1 METTQR
7 TLFVRCITVAVFCA
21 TALVHTAWL
30 SNSCAASDKTS
41 PSAAEKLRLGERM
54 YRAGILPSGKP
65 MKASVKGEPSVPGM
79 AFSCESCHLR
89 SGLGSFADGIFIPP
103 TNGVQL
109 FQPLKVYSSASKG
122 TSPFR
127 LGQADQQRLKY
138 YGVRRPVYTGQSL
151 ARALREGI
159 DSAGRAMSD
168 SMPRYLLADG
178 EMDILISY
186 LKTLSSEL
194 SPGVSETTIRF
205 ATIVTDDVSPE
216 EQKALLVPLENYV
229 RNRNLT
235 NFLDPREGT
244 RSRST
249 GFRSRVMAE
258 TTVSMQ
264 GVAIRKLSLSRWVL
278 KGSPETWRSQLEQ
291 YNRKEPV
298 FAILGGIT
306 NGSWQPMHQFCE
318 EHRIPAI
325 FPNTDFPVISQT
337 DWYTL
342 YLSKG
347 YYQEGEGAAGFLNG
361 REELEGG
368 EILQIVRDT
377 PQGRELSR
385 GFREARRDFG
395 QKAPVTV
402 ILKQGEKVSAEFLRR
417 ELSRGKPAAVI
428 LWDGP
433 ESCKTLE
440 LMAAAKD
447 RPSLVLV
454 SSSFLGTSMFSLDE
468 KVRPFTYLTYPYGI
482 SQLPGEKNPSSMPGL
497 KKFNAQANAVAT
509 TRISQRAYILT
520 LILDMAL
527 YDMRGNY
534 YRDNLLDVI
543 GMIMDQDVQLYD
555 HISFGPGQR
564 YASKGCYIVQLTKTG
579 LVKKSGWLLH

>member
-1 METTQR
+1 
-7 TLFVRCITVAVFCA
+7 
-21 TALVHTAWL
+21 
-30 SNSCAASDKTS
+30 
-41 PSAAEKLRLGERM
+41 M
-54 YRAGILPSGKP
+54 YRKGILPSGKP
-65 MKASVKGEPSVPGM
+65 MAAFVKGAPSVPGM

-103 TNGVQL
+103 TNGAQL
-109 FQPLKVYSSASKG
+109 FKPLKVYSSAGKG

-127 LGQADQQRLKY
+127 LAQADQQKLKY
-138 YGVRRPVYTGQSL
+138 YEVRRPIYSEESL
-151 ARALREGI
+151 AKALREGI
-159 DSAGRAMSD
+159 DSAGRTMND
-168 SMPRYLLADG
+168 SMPRYLLEDG
-178 EMDILISY
+178 EMKILISY

-194 SPGVSETTIRF
+194 SPGVSDTTIRF
-205 ATIVTDDVSPE
+205 ATIITDDVSPE
-216 EQKALLVPLENYV
+216 EQNALLVPLENYV

-235 NFLDPREGT
+235 NFLDPRQGI

-264 GVAIRKLSLSRWVL
+264 GVAIRKLTLSRWVL
-278 KGSPETWRSQLEQ
+278 KGPPETWRNQLEA

-298 FAILGGIT
+298 FAVLGGIT

-318 EHRIPAI
+318 EHHIPCI
-325 FPNTDFPVISQT
+325 FPSTEFPVISQG

-347 YYQEGEGAAGFLNG
+347 YYQEGEGAAGFLNDK
-361 REELEGG
+361 EEVKGG
-368 EILQIVRDT
+368 TVVQMVRDT
-377 PQGRELSR
+377 KEGRALSR
-385 GFREARRDFG
+385 GFQETWREFG
-395 QKAPVTV
+395 QKAPATV
-402 ILKQGEKVSAEFLRR
+402 ILKQGEIVTAEFLQK
-417 ELSRGKPAAVI
+417 ELDQENPAAVI
-428 LWDGP
+428 LWDGS
-433 ESCKTLE
+433 ESLKTLE
-440 LMAAAKD
+440 MLAAGKN
-447 RPSLVLV
+447 RPSMVLV
-454 SSSFLGTSMFSLDE
+454 SSSFLGKSMFSLDE

-482 SQLPGEKNPSSMPGL
+482 SQLPGEKNPSTMAGI
-497 KKFNAQANAVAT
+497 KKFNAESNAVAA
-509 TRISQRAYILT
+509 TRISQRSYILT

-564 YASKGCYIVQLTKTG
+564 YASKGCYIVQLGKTG
-579 LVKKSGWLLH
+579 LVKRSGWLLH